1 MSTQRSRQTHLLCSH
16 RQGDDNIMNYVDR
29 FLKAAEEAVYREG
42 GFWGGGTR
50 GPFQRWPQGPS
61 VRAEMRMLRPL
72 DFECTVRYAMNA
84 RSPGSQP
91 TLPIS
96 LRDPGGCVM
105 EIGVIASVSSPD
117 RKIVLLGKTG
127 DGKSSTGNTILRK
140 NIFTPAASP
149 NSITDRSERGE
160 RKVFGQK
167 VTVIDTPGVF
177 DTSVDNETI
186 RSEIIRSIIS
196 CSAGVDAFV
205 IVLKADR
212 YTRQDMEMVDLIGQ
226 NYGEEIFRHAVVL
239 FTHGEKLEGQ
249 TIEEFVQKSAAL
261 QALVNRCGGRCHII
275 DNKYWRKCLHCPCSC
290 GYKSNRAQVKNLL
303 DTINNM
309 VRKNRCYTNEL
320 LRRVERMIQ
329 EEMLRSRKRS
339 VEVCSFSSQQ
349 GERAERSVYNRHLMG
364 FAGATSGALTGALM
378 GTGFCVAIALSCISE
393 LAGSGT
399 GAAVLNTGE
408 QHLPE
413 QLQEQLQDGTQQQ
426 KLILCLR
433 QCGWEQQQPM
443 RMGEL

>member
-1 MSTQRSRQTHLLCSH
+1 
-16 RQGDDNIMNYVDR
+16 
-29 FLKAAEEAVYREG
+29 
-42 GFWGGGTR
+42 
-50 GPFQRWPQGPS
+50 
-61 VRAEMRMLRPL
+61 
-72 DFECTVRYAMNA
+72 
-84 RSPGSQP
+84 
-91 TLPIS
+91 
-96 LRDPGGCVM
+96 
-105 EIGVIASVSSPD
+105 

-399 GAAVLNTGE
+399 GAAVLNTGVT
-408 QHLPE
+408 
-413 QLQEQLQDGTQQQ
+413 GTIAAHAGV
-426 KLILCLR
+426 ILSGAALAGAAAGTVT
-433 QCGWEQQQPM
+433 GWDAAAEADSVSEAM
-443 RMGEL
+443 WMGAATTYENGRVVIDTAREYISFIFNPRSY